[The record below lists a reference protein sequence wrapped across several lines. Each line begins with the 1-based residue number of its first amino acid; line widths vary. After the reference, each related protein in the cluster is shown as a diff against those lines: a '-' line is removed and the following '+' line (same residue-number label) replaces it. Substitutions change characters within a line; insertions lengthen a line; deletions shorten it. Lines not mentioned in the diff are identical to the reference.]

1 MAWPAPSGWC
11 NKGDDMLLSRILL
24 CGLLAVALAAQ
35 SLEEKRRI
43 EEKAMAEKRAAEMM
57 TVISSGFAG
66 SNRLVTG
73 KPFAAEGVTDTLQV
87 LIDGNR
93 IERQNVIKQYRDR
106 NGRTRR
112 EQILGTLGP
121 ANPLTPREIVIL
133 SDPSSNTEYALDTAA
148 KTARKI
154 AGLGAA
160 MPRSNAPDAGEAR
173 REDLGK
179 KIIEGLECTGSR
191 TTLTIPA
198 GRIGNLRP
206 IVAITEQW
214 YAPAIEAIVQ
224 STTRDPRYGETTYRL
239 RNIRLGDQP
248 AQLFDPPADYR
259 MEADGKF

>member
-1 MAWPAPSGWC
+1 
-11 NKGDDMLLSRILL
+11 MLLSRILL
-24 CGLLAVALAAQ
+24 CGLLAVSLAAQ
-35 SLEEKRRI
+35 TLEEKRRI
-43 EEKAMAEKRAAEMM
+43 EEKAKAENRAAEMM

-73 KPFAAEGVTDTLQV
+73 KPFAAEAVTDTLQV

-112 EQILGTLGP
+112 EQTLETLGP

-154 AGLGAA
+154 AGLGVA
-160 MPRSNAPDAGEAR
+160 MPRNNAPDSGEAR

-179 KIIEGLECTGSR
+179 KTIEGLECTGSR

-198 GRIGNLRP
+198 GRIGN
-206 IVAITEQW
+206 
-214 YAPAIEAIVQ
+214 
-224 STTRDPRYGETTYRL
+224 
-239 RNIRLGDQP
+239 
-248 AQLFDPPADYR
+248 
-259 MEADGKF
+259 